1 MKVENFKYLFL
12 ILGYCGEFWRFLQKI
27 SSFFKK
33 IEGICVQQNIL
44 FPKKF
49 KQNGEK
55 FANKTNTGTKSFAE
69 IKSPP
74 RQFDLRTVVLSRP
87 ATCRDVHAF

>member
-1 MKVENFKYLFL
+1 VASFGDFYRRFPPFK
-12 ILGYCGEFWRFLQKI
+12 
-27 SSFFKK
+27 KK

-87 ATCRDVHAF
+87 ATCSDVHAF